1 MINGLL
7 TVVDALENGPWMHN
21 AGVSNAGGRAGAN
34 WTILQTVQCLSSINS
49 LKPIGSCLNTVDTI
63 IKLCYNKP

>member
-34 WTILQTVQCLSSINS
+34 WTIL
-49 LKPIGSCLNTVDTI
+49 
-63 IKLCYNKP
+63 